1 MVEAMTEIQGRADAM
16 MEEIKTRE
24 ASISSTAL
32 FNFLYLLIVNVII
45 RWFVLSFDIRMQYI
59 HN

>member
-1 MVEAMTEIQGRADAM
+1 MTEIQGRADAM

-45 RWFVLSFDIRMQYI
+45 RWFVLSFDIGMQYI